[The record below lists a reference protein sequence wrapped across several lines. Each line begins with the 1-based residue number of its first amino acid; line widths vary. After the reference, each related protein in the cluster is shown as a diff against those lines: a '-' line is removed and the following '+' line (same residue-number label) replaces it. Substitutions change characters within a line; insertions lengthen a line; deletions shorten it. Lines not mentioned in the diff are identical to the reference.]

1 MCLVQ
6 NATCIDHRNEVKKP
20 ASEQCHRRS
29 VAMTATPASCR
40 NLGHILTLVAS
51 ARTPSG
57 HWLRELESG
66 HSDRRR
72 LGGRGS
78 CRAFHLAQW
87 LSGSFALPSRGG
99 DDCER
104 RLSSGRRAENKAAVM
119 RLKRAA
125 ISGAGTRRVHSR
137 GSFASRQGN
146 AGVLRPGS
154 PARPRA
160 AAAAEG

>member
-1 MCLVQ
+1 
-6 NATCIDHRNEVKKP
+6 
-20 ASEQCHRRS
+20 
-29 VAMTATPASCR
+29 MTATPASCR

-66 HSDRRR
+66 HSDRRELR
-72 LGGRGS
+72 D
-78 CRAFHLAQW
+78 
-87 LSGSFALPSRGG
+87 G